1 MKNNTTTVSFSAIVR
16 SYGSEM
22 RKYPLLVFGVFVG
35 TVCTQLAGLT
45 IPVFLARF
53 FNQLIAIRTGSIE
66 VSALYTT
73 LGFVALFFFFQWLS
87 RRVFSICIVLFE
99 SRVMHDLYL
108 SSFSYLLRHSQQ
120 FFASQFSG
128 TLTRRVSKY
137 VSSFETLFD
146 SLALTFTPTLIYI
159 SGAIIVLFRRNVMLG
174 AGLLAWSLIFFS
186 FQIIVS
192 RMRQP
197 IRVRRAEA
205 DSRMVGGLA
214 DAITNQQAITHFA
227 NFKKEFDIFSRLA
240 GIWKK
245 ATDRSWLVDEYI
257 WAAQGFLMIGIQIG
271 LLFGALYVWQAGK
284 LQVGDFVLIQVY
296 SLGIIDNLV
305 GISRELRRVYDAVA
319 DAGEMVQI
327 LEEPHEIQDIEGAKD
342 LKIEGGA
349 ITFDH
354 VGFSYGDTRESV
366 LNDFSINIRPGE
378 RVGLVG
384 KSGAGKSTVTKLLLR
399 TYDVQSGTIK
409 IDGQD
414 ISEVTQDSLHRAISV
429 VPQESILFHRSL
441 SENIAYGKNDA
452 TQEEIEHAA
461 ELAQADQFIS
471 VLPSGY
477 ETPVGER
484 GVKLSGG
491 ERQRVAIARAILKN
505 APILLLDEATASLDS
520 ESEVAI
526 QDALH
531 ELMQG
536 KTVIAIAH
544 RLSTLR
550 EMDRIVVLDEGKITE
565 EGTHAELLEHG
576 GIYAELWKHQ
586 AGGFLQDE

>member
-1 MKNNTTTVSFSAIVR
+1 MKNNTTTVSFGAIVR
-16 SYGSEM
+16 SYGSHV
-22 RKYPLLVFGVFVG
+22 RKYPFLVSGVFAG
-35 TVCTQLAGLT
+35 TIATQLAGLT

-53 FNQLIAIRTGSIE
+53 FNQLIAVRAGE
-66 VSALYTT
+66 VGITALYQT
-73 LGFVALFFFFQWLS
+73 LGFVALFFVLQWLS

-99 SRVMHDLYL
+99 SRTMHDLYL
-108 SSFSYLLRHSQQ
+108 SAFSYLLRHSQQ

-146 SLALTFTPTLIYI
+146 SLSLTLTPTFIYI
-159 SGAIIVLFRRNVMLG
+159 TGAIIVLFHRNVMLG
-174 AGLLAWSLIFFS
+174 AGLLAWTIVFFS

-192 RMRQP
+192 QMRQP

-214 DAITNQQAITHFA
+214 DAIINQQAITFFA
-227 NFKKEFDIFSRLA
+227 NLRFEFDLFSRFVLT
-240 GIWKK
+240 WKK

-257 WAAQGFLMIGIQIG
+257 WAVQGLLMIAIQVG
-271 LLFGALYVWQAGK
+271 LLFGALYLYQGGK
-284 LQVGDFVLIQVY
+284 LLVGDFVLIQVY
-296 SLGIIDNLV
+296 ALGIIDNLV
-305 GISRELRRVYDAVA
+305 GISRELRRIYDAVA
-319 DAGEMVQI
+319 DAGEMVEI
-327 LEEPHEIQDIEGAKD
+327 LQTPHEIQDRIGAKK
-342 LKIEGGA
+342 LQIEGGA
-349 ITFDH
+349 ITFDG
-354 VGFSYGDTRESV
+354 VDFSYTNKKESV
-366 LNDFSINIRPGE
+366 LDNFSIEIRASE

-399 TYDVQSGTIK
+399 AYDVQKGTIS

-414 ISEVTQDSLHRAISV
+414 ISSVTQNSLHEAIAV

-441 SENIAYGKNDA
+441 GENIAYGKHDA
-452 TQEEIEHAA
+452 TEEDIEHAA
-461 ELAQADQFIS
+461 ELAQADGFIS
-471 VLPSGY
+471 MLPSGY
-477 ETPVGER
+477 ETLVGER

-505 APILLLDEATASLDS
+505 APILILDEATASLDS

-526 QDALH
+526 QEALR
-531 ELMQG
+531 ELMKG

-550 EMDRIVVLDEGKITE
+550 EMDRIVVLDEGRIVE
-565 EGTHAELLEHG
+565 EGTHDELLKQS